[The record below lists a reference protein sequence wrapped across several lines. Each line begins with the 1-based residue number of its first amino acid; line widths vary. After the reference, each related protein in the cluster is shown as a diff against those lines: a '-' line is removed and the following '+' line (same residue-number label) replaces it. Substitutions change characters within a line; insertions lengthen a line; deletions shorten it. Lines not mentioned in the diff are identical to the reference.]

1 MSDRDELLKHITT
14 KAVVRGRVT
23 LSSGREADWYVD
35 MRRISLDGVAA
46 PIVGRVMRDVLRE
59 VEYDA
64 VGGPPLG
71 AVPVVTAI
79 MHAAAAEGRPIDA
92 FLVRKEAKTHG
103 LQRQIEGPGIRGRR
117 VVVVDDTSTTGSSPL
132 GVLDA
137 IHAAGAE
144 VAAVAVIVDRGAR
157 AAVEAA
163 GLRYLAAF
171 EMDELGVA

>member
-1 MSDRDELLKHITT
+1 MTDREELLKHITT
-14 KAVVRGRVT
+14 KAVVRGKVT

-46 PIVGRVMRDVLRE
+46 PLVGRVMRNLLRG

-79 MHAAAAEGRPIDA
+79 MHAAAAEGRPVDA
-92 FLVRKEAKTHG
+92 FLVRKEAKPHG
-103 LQRQIEGPGIRGRR
+103 LQRRIEGPDIAGRR
-117 VVVVDDTSTTGSSPL
+117 VVVVDDTSTTGDSPL
-132 GVLDA
+132 GAIDA
-137 IHAAGAE
+137 IREAGAD
-144 VAAVAVIVDRGAR
+144 VVAVAVIVDRGAR
-157 AAVEAA
+157 AAVEQA
-163 GLRYLAAF
+163 GLQYLAAY